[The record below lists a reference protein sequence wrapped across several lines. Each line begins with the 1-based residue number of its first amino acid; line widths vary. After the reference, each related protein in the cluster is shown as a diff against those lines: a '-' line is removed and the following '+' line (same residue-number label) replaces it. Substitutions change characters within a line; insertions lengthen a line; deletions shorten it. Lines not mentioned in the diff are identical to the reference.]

1 MFGKLKGRRKTV
13 FEKGI
18 TNKKQIDN
26 LGRIPTTIR
35 YLDSLTVFNTNINPY
50 KKYEIK
56 EVFVKLDSKPN
67 RKENQEI
74 NNNAIINEHVLSN
87 YQKEQFDKE
96 DIRFIPTEKDWVE
109 P

>member
-1 MFGKLKGRRKTV
+1 M

-56 EVFVKLDSKPN
+56 EVFVKLDSKPK

>member
-56 EVFVKLDSKPN
+56 EVFVKLDSKPK

>member
-56 EVFVKLDSKPN
+56 DVFVKLDSKPK